1 MFDTLFHYPSVLARH
16 SEGPFAV
23 EREQYLQF
31 CASGGTAQSTLLG
44 MASEL
49 LVIASR
55 IDLTGSRIV
64 SMAEICIAADQWV
77 GYQRRQH
84 HITSIKYS
92 RERFIYTATSWCRFL
107 GRLEYPDCPLPAF
120 ACAVDAFADCML
132 KERGLSPK
140 TVHNYCWHAH
150 TFLLWLEEQGTCLAD
165 LRLDQIDT
173 FMALKGSQGW
183 CRVSISSIVYAL
195 RAFLRYSAEHGRC
208 SAQLGAGI
216 EGPRLFRQEGLPVG
230 PSWTDVRRLVASV
243 DTDHPRDIR
252 DRAIFLLLAVYGL
265 RAGEVTTLT
274 LADVDWEKNLLHVSR
289 PKQRRRQDYP
299 LTAEVGEA
307 ILRYLQDA
315 RPRCLCRSL
324 FLTVKAPIRRLDSS
338 SLHYLVRSRM
348 DAQGIDC
355 ARRNPHALRHACAA
369 RLVAEAFSLKQIG
382 DHLGH
387 RSPYATRTYA
397 KVDLAGLRQ
406 VADVDLGELL

>member
-1 MFDTLFHYPSVLARH
+1 MFDTLFHYPRVLARH
-16 SEGPFAV
+16 SEGPFAP
-23 EREQYLQF
+23 ERERYLQF
-31 CASGGTAQSTLLG
+31 CAGGGTAQSTLLG
-44 MASEL
+44 TASEL

-55 IDLTGSRIV
+55 IDLTGSRTV
-64 SMAEICIAADQWV
+64 SLAEIGIAADRWV
-77 GYQRRQH
+77 AYQRRQNR
-84 HITSIKYS
+84 ITSVKYS

-107 GRLEYPDCPLPAF
+107 GRLECPDSPLPAF
-120 ACAVDAFADCML
+120 ISAIDAFADCML

-140 TVHNYCWHAH
+140 TVHNYYWHAH
-150 TFLLWLEEQGTCLAD
+150 TFLRWLDEQGACLAD

-173 FMALKGSQGW
+173 FIALKGSQGW

-195 RAFLRYSAEHGRC
+195 RAFLRYCAEHGRC

-216 EGPRLFRQEGLPVG
+216 EGPKLFRQEGLPVG
-230 PSWTDVRRLVASV
+230 PNWTDVRRLIASV
-243 DTDHPRDIR
+243 DTGQPRDIR

-265 RAGEVTTLT
+265 RSGEVTALT
-274 LADVDWEKNLLHVSR
+274 LADVEWEKNLLHVSR

-299 LTAEVGEA
+299 LTVEVGEA
-307 ILRYLQDA
+307 ILRYLQEV

-324 FLTVKAPIRRLDSS
+324 FLTVKAPIRRLASS

-348 DAQGIDC
+348 DAQGIEC
-355 ARRNPHALRHACAA
+355 PRRNAHSLRHACAA
-369 RLVAEAFSLKQIG
+369 RLVAEGFSLKQIG

-406 VADVDLGELL
+406 VADVDLGDLL